1 METPESLNRSSLRA
15 EADKRT
21 SEELTHA
28 YEHGILLETE
38 FRILELFPGEP
49 DDEIHCEM
57 RNEPMY
63 TDNGKEI
70 RVHYEALSYTW
81 GARTPKRQI
90 MCSGKALYIRMNLFQ
105 ALKHIRCKDR
115 IRRIWVDAICINQFD
130 IPERNQ
136 HVQRMDSVFAGADRV
151 LVWLGENSSD
161 EGDGV
166 LKVLPVWLAL
176 YPPHIDWYAA
186 EIEWNISSSTFSFS
200 SKGLSKEA
208 IEWLSYQQTHLMHLL
223 HFFARRWWSRKWV
236 IQEVVQ
242 AKEALIICGQ
252 EEISWAAISSY
263 LNADQDKFSLWHDSL
278 ARIYNNFRDKAFVN
292 HANDG
297 IFHSRQL
304 ARMAANFH
312 GAEAL
317 SLWNNVYET
326 NDFKCTEPRDNLF
339 SLFAIAADVR
349 SGAKTDLLKVDYSDS
364 IGKIS
369 INYCRWLLMHDP
381 YALICLRTVT
391 GNKGCSGDTPSWTPN
406 IVPATWLAR
415 PDLRRPLS
423 MLSCDAG
430 RLDINPRPTCTLIS
444 EDRIL
449 SIKGII
455 TDSIAKV
462 IPPPYVDITDP
473 GWLHFGKD
481 HAIWLRK
488 CYDIVASQTANSEQ
502 TIDIMYMILTCGGE
516 KARGAD
522 ARDWQS
528 PSVETCRRWL
538 SVVLDEHSDSE
549 PNVYADLE
557 LSAMTTSIVY
567 VKWRQF
573 CVTSENR
580 FGWVP
585 EATRVGDKIC
595 VLFGGKVPFAISDC
609 GCGHYNLMGEAFISG
624 IMNGEALDSG
634 SPDQMIEL
642 C

>member
-1 METPESLNRSSLRA
+1 MEASESLDHA
-15 EADKRT
+15 ESDKRT
-21 SEELTHA
+21 SEELTNA
-28 YEHGILLETE
+28 YKYEILLETE
-38 FRILELFPGEP
+38 FRILELFPGKP
-49 DDEIHCEM
+49 DDEIHCKL

-63 TDNGKEI
+63 DDNGEEI
-70 RVHYEALSYTW
+70 HIHYEAVSYTW
-81 GARTPKRQI
+81 GAPTPKRQI
-90 MCSGKALYIRMNLFQ
+90 VCSGKAIYIRMNLFQ
-105 ALKHIRCKDR
+105 ALKNIRRKDR

-151 LVWLGENSSD
+151 LVWLGEESSE
-161 EGDGV
+161 EGDRV
-166 LKVLPVWLAL
+166 LDVLPVWLAL
-176 YPPHIDWYAA
+176 YPPHIDWFAA
-186 EIEWNISSSTFSFS
+186 KIEWYTSSPTFSFS

-208 IEWLSYQQTHLMHLL
+208 VEWLSYQQTHLMHLL
-223 HFFARRWWSRKWV
+223 HIFARRWWRRKWV

-242 AKEALIICGQ
+242 SKEALIICGQ

-263 LNADQDKFSLWHDSL
+263 FNADQDKFSLWHDSL
-278 ARIYNNFRDKAFVN
+278 ARIYDKHPDKAFVN

-304 ARMAANFH
+304 ARLAANFH
-312 GAEAL
+312 GPDAL
-317 SLWNNVYET
+317 SLWNVVFET

-349 SGAKTDLLKVDYSDS
+349 SSAKIDLLHVDYSNS
-364 IGKIS
+364 IRKIS

-391 GNKGCSGDTPSWTPN
+391 GNNGCSRDVPSWTPN
-406 IVPATWLAR
+406 IVPAPWRRR

-423 MLSCDAG
+423 MLSYDAG
-430 RLDINPRPTCTLIS
+430 RLDSNPRPTWTLIS

-449 SIKGII
+449 SIKGVI
-455 TDSIAKV
+455 TDTITKIIS
-462 IPPPYVDITDP
+462 PPYIDITNH

-481 HAIWLRK
+481 HAMWLRK
-488 CYDIVASQTANSEQ
+488 CYDIVASQTANSER
-502 TIDIMYMILTCGGE
+502 TIDLMYNILTCGGE
-516 KARGAD
+516 KTRGAD
-522 ARDWQS
+522 VRDWQS
-528 PSVETCRRWL
+528 PSVKTCRRWL
-538 SVVLDEHSDSE
+538 DVVLDEHSDSE
-549 PNVYADLE
+549 PNVYADSE
-557 LSAMTTSIVY
+557 LSAMTKSIVY
-567 VKWRQF
+567 AKLRQF
-573 CVTSENR
+573 CVTSESR

-609 GCGHYNLMGEAFISG
+609 DRGHYNLMGEAYING

-634 SPDQMIEL
+634 LPEQMIEL

>member
-1 METPESLNRSSLRA
+1 MEASESLDPSSLHA
-15 EADKRT
+15 ESDKRT
-21 SEELTHA
+21 LEELTNT
-28 YEHGILLETE
+28 YKYGILLETE

-49 DDEIHCEM
+49 DDEIHCKL
-57 RNEPMY
+57 RNEPMH

-70 RVHYEALSYTW
+70 HIHYEAVSYTW
-81 GARTPKRQI
+81 GAPTPKRQI
-90 MCSGKALYIRMNLFQ
+90 VCSGKAIYIRMNLFQ
-105 ALKHIRCKDR
+105 ALKHIRRKDR

-151 LVWLGENSSD
+151 LVWLGEESSE

-166 LKVLPVWLAL
+166 LDVLPVWLAL

-186 EIEWNISSSTFSFS
+186 KIEWYTSSSTFSFS

-208 IEWLSYQQTHLMHLL
+208 VEWLSYQQTHLMHLL
-223 HFFARRWWSRKWV
+223 HIFARQWWTRKWV

-263 LNADQDKFSLWHDSL
+263 FNADQYKFSLWHDSL
-278 ARIYNNFRDKAFVN
+278 ARIYDKHPDKAFVN

-304 ARMAANFH
+304 ARIAANFH
-312 GAEAL
+312 GPDAL
-317 SLWNNVYET
+317 GLWNVMYET

-339 SLFAIAADVR
+339 SLLAIAADVR
-349 SGAKTDLLKVDYSDS
+349 SSAKIDLLQVDYSDS
-364 IGKIS
+364 IRKIS

-391 GNKGCSGDTPSWTPN
+391 GNNGCSRDVPSWTSN
-406 IVPATWLAR
+406 IVPATWLRR

-423 MLSCDAG
+423 MLSYDAG
-430 RLDINPRPTCTLIS
+430 RLDSNPRPTWTLIS

-449 SIKGII
+449 SIKGVI
-455 TDSIAKV
+455 TDTITKIIS
-462 IPPPYVDITDP
+462 PPYVDITNL
-473 GWLHFGKD
+473 GWLHFGKG
-481 HAIWLRK
+481 HAMWLRK
-488 CYDIVASQTANSEQ
+488 CYDIVASQTANSER
-502 TIDIMYMILTCGGE
+502 TIDLMYIILTCGGE
-516 KARGAD
+516 KTRGAD
-522 ARDWQS
+522 VRDWQS

-538 SVVLDEHSDSE
+538 DVVLDEHSDSE
-549 PNVYADLE
+549 PNVYADSE
-557 LSAMTTSIVY
+557 LSAMTNSIVY
-567 VKWRQF
+567 AKFRQF
-573 CVTSENR
+573 CVTSESR

-609 GCGHYNLMGEAFISG
+609 GRGHYNLMGEAYING

-634 SPDQMIEL
+634 LPDQMIEL